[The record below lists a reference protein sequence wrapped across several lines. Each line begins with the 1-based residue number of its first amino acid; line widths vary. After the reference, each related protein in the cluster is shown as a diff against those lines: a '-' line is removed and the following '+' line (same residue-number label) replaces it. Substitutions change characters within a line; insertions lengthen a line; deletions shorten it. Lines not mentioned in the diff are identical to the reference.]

1 MTVAMLEPLQLRA
14 SLFPLTILPLKDN
27 NLNTLAQA
35 LDAKIGQAPQFFN
48 GTPIVLD
55 LHSYALDALPP
66 FGEIKALLDSRGL
79 KLVGVATN
87 NESYRKEAFAR
98 GLAAMDPKQSP
109 NAAQNSKKIAPSAET
124 NSSTATASQTPSK
137 IILQSIRSGQQV
149 YAENDLIILGMVS
162 SGAEIIAGGNIHV
175 YGKLS
180 GRALAGIQQQSLAR
194 IFCREFDAELIAI
207 AGVYQVKEDFDLA
220 KITRGA
226 TQIYLED
233 NHLKIMPL

>member
-1 MTVAMLEPLQLRA
+1 MTAAIIQHPLQLRA

-27 NLNTLAQA
+27 NLGALALA
-35 LDAKIGQAPQFFN
+35 LDAKINQAPQFFN
-48 GTPIVLD
+48 ATPIVLD
-55 LHSYALDALPP
+55 LHAYTLDAVPP
-66 FGEIKALLDSRGL
+66 FADIKALLDKRGL

-87 NESYRKEAFAR
+87 NEVYKNAAFSQD
-98 GLAAMDPKQSP
+98 LALMDPKKSASP
-109 NAAQNSKKIAPSAET
+109 VENNKPTSAAPS
-124 NSSTATASQTPSK
+124 K
-137 IILQSIRSGQQV
+137 MVMQSIRSGQQI

-180 GRALAGIQQQSLAR
+180 GRALAGIQQQSQAR

-220 KITRGA
+220 KLTRGA

-233 NHLKIMPL
+233 SHLKIVAL

>member
-1 MTVAMLEPLQLRA
+1 MTAAIALEPLQLRA

-27 NLNTLAQA
+27 NLSALALA
-35 LDAKIGQAPQFFN
+35 LDAKINQAPQFFN

-55 LHSYALDALPP
+55 LHSYSLEALPL
-66 FGEIKALLDSRGL
+66 FADIKTLLDSRGL
-79 KLVGVATN
+79 KLVGVATS
-87 NESYRKEAFAR
+87 NELYKKAAFAQ
-98 GLAAMDPKQSP
+98 GLALMDPKQSAA
-109 NAAQNSKKIAPSAET
+109 NAQNSKKTVPSVE
-124 NSSTATASQTPSK
+124 NSTPTAAQPPSK
-137 IILQSIRSGQQV
+137 MVTQSIRSGQQI

-162 SGAEIIAGGNIHV
+162 PGAEIIAGGNIHV

-180 GRALAGIQQQSLAR
+180 GRALAGIQQQSQAR

-220 KITRGA
+220 KLTRGA

-233 NHLKIMPL
+233 NHLKIVPL

>member
-27 NLNTLAQA
+27 NLNTLALA
-35 LDAKIGQAPQFFN
+35 LDAKINQAPQFFN

-55 LHSYALDALPP
+55 LHSYTLEALPP
-66 FGEIKALLDSRGL
+66 FADIKALLDSRGL
-79 KLVGVATN
+79 KLVGVATSN
-87 NESYRKEAFAR
+87 DLYKKEASLQ
-98 GLAAMDPKQSP
+98 GLALMDPKQSSS
-109 NAAQNSKKIAPSAET
+109 NTQNSKKMAPNSEN
-124 NSSTATASQTPSK
+124 NSSAAPQPPSK
-137 IILQSIRSGQQV
+137 MILQSIRSGLQV

-162 SGAEIIAGGNIHV
+162 PGAEIIAGGNIHV

-180 GRALAGIQQQSLAR
+180 GRALAGIQQQAQAR

-220 KITRGA
+220 KLTRGA

-233 NHLKIMPL
+233 NHLKIVPL

>member
-1 MTVAMLEPLQLRA
+1 MTVAVLEPLQLRA

-27 NLNTLAQA
+27 NLNTLALA
-35 LDAKIGQAPQFFN
+35 LDAKINQAPQFFN

-55 LHSYALDALPP
+55 LHSYTLEALPP
-66 FGEIKALLDSRGL
+66 FMDIKALLDSRGL
-79 KLVGVATN
+79 KLVGIATS
-87 NESYRKEAFAR
+87 NELYKKEASLQ
-98 GLAAMDPKQSP
+98 GLALMDPKQSSS
-109 NAAQNSKKIAPSAET
+109 NTQNSKKMAPNTEN
-124 NSSTATASQTPSK
+124 NSPAAPQPPSK
-137 IILQSIRSGQQV
+137 MILQSIRSGLQV

-162 SGAEIIAGGNIHV
+162 PGAEIIAGGNIHV

-180 GRALAGIQQQSLAR
+180 GRALAGIQQQSQAR

-220 KITRGA
+220 KLTRGA

-233 NHLKIMPL
+233 NHLKIVPL

>member
-1 MTVAMLEPLQLRA
+1 MTVTMLEPLQLRA

-27 NLNTLAQA
+27 NLNALELA
-35 LDAKIGQAPQFFN
+35 LDAKINQAPQFFN

-55 LHSYALDALPP
+55 LHSYTLEALPP
-66 FGEIKALLDSRGL
+66 FTDIKALLDSKGL
-79 KLVGVATN
+79 KLVGVATS
-87 NESYRKEAFAR
+87 NELYKKEASIQ
-98 GLAAMDPKQSP
+98 GLALMDPKQSSS
-109 NAAQNSKKIAPSAET
+109 NTQNSKKMAPSVEN
-124 NSSTATASQTPSK
+124 NSSAAPQSQPPSK
-137 IILQSIRSGQQV
+137 MILQSIRSGQQV

-162 SGAEIIAGGNIHV
+162 PGAEIIAGGSIHV

-180 GRALAGIQQQSLAR
+180 GRALAGIQQQSQAR

-220 KITRGA
+220 KLTRGA

-233 NHLKIMPL
+233 NHLKIVPL

>member
-1 MTVAMLEPLQLRA
+1 MTTVLAPEPLQLRA

-27 NLNTLAQA
+27 NLHALAQA
-35 LDAKIGQAPQFFN
+35 LEAKIRLAPQFFN

-55 LHSYALDALPP
+55 LHGYTSETLPH
-66 FGEIKALLDSRGL
+66 FADIKALLDSKGL

-87 NESYRKEAFAR
+87 NALYKNAAFVE
-98 GLAAMDPKQSP
+98 GLAAMDPKQSS
-109 NAAQNSKKIAPSAET
+109 ASTQNSKKE
-124 NSSTATASQTPSK
+124 TPSVENNNPASPQPHSK
-137 IILQSIRSGQQV
+137 MVMQSVRSGQQI

-162 SGAEIIAGGNIHV
+162 PGAEIIAGGNIHV

-180 GRALAGIQQQSLAR
+180 GRALAGIQQLSVAR

-233 NHLKIMPL
+233 NHLKIVPL